1 MHNVSFCYR
10 IFQAKHLSK
19 RNVLPTFVPNR
30 KESDVIPYKP
40 LLSNN
45 NGLTSRIT
53 ATKNGA
59 VTNLLLNG
67 TDHHSFTVNA
77 NNKLLFV

>member
-1 MHNVSFCYR
+1 MFLFFSIYS
-10 IFQAKHLSK
+10 QAKHLSK
-19 RNVLPTFVPNR
+19 QAANVLPSFFPTR
-30 KESDVIPYKP
+30 KESGGIPYKP
-40 LLSNN
+40 LITNN

-53 ATKNGA
+53 AAKNGT

-67 TDHHSFTVNA
+67 TDHSFTVNA